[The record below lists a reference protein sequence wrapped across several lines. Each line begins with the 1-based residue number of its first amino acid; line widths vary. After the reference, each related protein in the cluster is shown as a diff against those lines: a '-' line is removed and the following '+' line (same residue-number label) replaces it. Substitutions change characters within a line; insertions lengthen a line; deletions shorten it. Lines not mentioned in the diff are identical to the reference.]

1 MSWRDNL
8 VDASWKGAA
17 FKVSSSTFSVGRRT
31 QLHQYINRDKP
42 FLQDLGGQAEKFS
55 IEGYII
61 QDLANELDYFP
72 QRDQL
77 IRKLKSK
84 GSGLLIHPFYGFK
97 KVGLEGEASLTETF
111 DNGGIVTFTAT
122 FTEAGQRIIPR
133 IIEDAL
139 NAIDNVSNIVSD
151 RVGDFFLAIYQTSG
165 AFMGT
170 ASNAI
175 STVSSTIQTAITG
188 IQAIPT
194 KIKSEVNGN
203 INNIRNQISGGEDN
217 AANVYNS
224 VKNTA
229 NSFLIIAGMG
239 QKIENEQNNNQGSP
253 EDEDIIVQDRLA
265 DAFANSISISST
277 VIGGETGSF
286 SGISRGE
293 IVELDGSSIPDNI
306 GKSMLKSIFDALKNF
321 NIDSFQVI
329 PGEQENNV
337 LLIFNVMKL
346 SLLIAAC
353 RIGIRVDFFGQEDVI
368 FYRGIILE
376 VFEDFM
382 LDLGAMAA
390 GGSAA
395 VGIGIGTDQ
404 INTKDIFISVEQLRD
419 SFAEGMTQ
427 KISETVRAID
437 FIAPPDVSNTLS
449 LAYDRYLDLDRMV
462 EIFKRNK
469 LTVTHPGFIPPLET
483 IRILEQ

>member
-8 VDASWKGAA
+8 VDASWKGAP
-17 FKVSSSTFSVGRRT
+17 FKVSSSTSSFGRRT

-122 FTEAGQRIIPR
+122 FTEAGQRIIPK
-133 IIEDAL
+133 IIEDFL
-139 NAIDNVSNIVSD
+139 NAIDNISNIVND
-151 RVGDFFLAIYQTSG
+151 RVGDFFLKVYQTSG

-170 ASNAI
+170 AANAI
-175 STVSSTIQTAITG
+175 NTVSSTIQTAITG

-194 KIKSEVNGN
+194 KIKSEANGN
-203 INNIRNQISGGEDN
+203 INNIRSQIDGGEDN

-224 VKNTA
+224 IKDSA
-229 NSFLIIAGMG
+229 NSFSVIAGLG
-239 QKIENEQNNNQGSP
+239 QKIELEQNNTEGSP
-253 EDEDIIVQDRLA
+253 EDGDLIVDNRLTDI
-265 DAFANSISISST
+265 FANSISISST
-277 VIGGETGSF
+277 VIGGETGGF

-293 IVELDGSSIPDNI
+293 ITELDGTSIPDKI

-321 NIDSFQVI
+321 NIDSFQVV
-329 PGEQENNV
+329 PGEQESNV

-346 SLLIAAC
+346 SLLINAC
-353 RIGIRVDFFGQEDVI
+353 RIGIRIDFFGQEDVI
-368 FYRGIILE
+368 FFRKIILE

-382 LDLGAMAA
+382 LELGDMAA
-390 GGSAA
+390 RGASA
-395 VGIGIGTDQ
+395 VDIGIGTSQ
-404 INTKDIFISVEQLRD
+404 INTQDIFISVEQLRD
-419 SFAEGMTQ
+419 TFARGMTE

-449 LAYDRYLDLDRMV
+449 LAYDKYNDLDRMF
-462 EIFKRNK
+462 EIFQQI
-469 LTVTHPGFIPPLET
+469 LMVFLLHP
-483 IRILEQ
+483 Q